1 MAKAKDTDILASY
14 KLAGPE
20 ERFEIM
26 FEHYSFFPKVIRKI
40 QKKTEYKIKSDREY
54 YRSHNRADLG
64 VRIQTS
70 DISNPTQDEA
80 IANIQLEEAFKTG
93 QVDRGLLKGF
103 EDAEAYA
110 EDIHFISLMR
120 MDYELMVDCVENLD
134 DDENELITEYLCK
147 RKYLKELA
155 VDMEMSYSNVKLRV
169 KEIKESLMEEV
180 TELLVKNC
188 R

>member
-1 MAKAKDTDILASY
+1 MAKARDTDILATY
-14 KLAGPE
+14 KSAGPE

-26 FEHYSFFPKVIRKI
+26 FENYAFFPKVIKKI

-54 YRSHNRADLG
+54 YRSHNRGELG
-64 VRIQTS
+64 VRVQTS
-70 DISNPTQDEA
+70 NISSPTEEEA

-93 QVDRGLLKGF
+93 RVDAGLLKGF
-103 EDAEAYA
+103 EDAQIYE

-134 DDENELITEYLCK
+134 DDENQLITEYLCK
-147 RKYLKELA
+147 KKYLKELA
-155 VDMEMSYSNVKLRV
+155 VDMEMSYANVKIKV
-169 KEIKESLMEEV
+169 KEIKDALMDEV
-180 TELLVKNC
+180 TELLVMNC